1 MANSYKNI
9 IIVPNVNAANGVDP
23 YVSFRGANTAV
34 NTEIALKVYPDS
46 SGTLSFEG
54 TSGQLFSIT
63 NDLTGTIFS
72 VNDISGIPSLEIDAN
87 GIIQLAQFD
96 GNVRIGNVS
105 YDGSSFLSVANSA
118 NIGSLRIRNYGQ
130 VIAANGMWTGPNT
143 GLIGPQG
150 AQGFQGNTGAQ
161 GSQGFQGNTGS
172 QGSQGFQGNQ
182 GFQGDTGAQGFQGFQ
197 GSTGAQGSQ
206 GFQGNQGF
214 QGLTGPSTA
223 INATNDTSTALL
235 YPVMVASAGVDETPK
250 VRTTATDFDFN
261 AATGTLSANNY
272 TAAISVNAN
281 TYSVKQSS
289 PTISSNTLTLDLNSS
304 TLFEVSLNS
313 NITTLTINNVRNS
326 GNSSSFVLV
335 FVADGTA
342 RTVAWPASF
351 RWPANTAPSLTSA
364 NTKRDVIVSFTHD
377 GGTNWHAFVSGQNL

>member
-23 YVSFRGANTAV
+23 YVSFRGANTST
-34 NTEIALKVYPDS
+34 NTEIILKVYPDS
-46 SGTLSFEG
+46 NGTLSYEG
-54 TSGQLFSIT
+54 SSGQLFSVT

-87 GIIQLAQFD
+87 GVIQLAQFD

-105 YDGSSFLSVANSA
+105 YDGSSFLTVANSA
-118 NIGSLRIRNYGQ
+118 NIGSLRIQTYGQ

-150 AQGFQGNTGAQ
+150 AQGA
-161 GSQGFQGNTGS
+161 
-172 QGSQGFQGNQ
+172 
-182 GFQGDTGAQGFQGFQ
+182 
-197 GSTGAQGSQ
+197 
-206 GFQGNQGF
+206 
-214 QGLTGPSTA
+214 TGPSTA
-223 INATNDTSTALL
+223 INATNDTSSTLL
-235 YPVMVASAGVDETPK
+235 YPVMVGAAGSDQTPK

-272 TAAISVNAN
+272 TAAIAINAN
-281 TYSVKQSS
+281 TYSAKQSS
-289 PTISSNTLTLDLNSS
+289 PTISANTLTLDLNSS

-313 NITTLTINNVRNS
+313 NITTLTIDNVRNS

-335 FVADGTA
+335 LIADGTA
-342 RTVAWPASF
+342 RTVTWPASF
-351 RWPANTAPSLTSA
+351 RWPSNTAPSLTSTD
-364 NTKRDVIVSFTHD
+364 TKRDVIVSFTHD

>member
-34 NTEIALKVYPDS
+34 NTEIVLKVYPDS

-150 AQGFQGNTGAQ
+150 AQGNTGAQGAQGNTGAQ
-161 GSQGFQGNTGS
+161 GAAGIQGT
-172 QGSQGFQGNQ
+172 
-182 GFQGDTGAQGFQGFQ
+182 
-197 GSTGAQGSQ
+197 
-206 GFQGNQGF
+206 
-214 QGLTGPSTA
+214 
-223 INATNDTSTALL
+223 
-235 YPVMVASAGVDETPK
+235 
-250 VRTTATDFDFN
+250 
-261 AATGTLSANNY
+261 SANSY
-272 TAAISVNAN
+272 TTLFGDNSN
-281 TYSVKQSS
+281 TSY
-289 PTISSNTLTLDLNSS
+289 TITHNLNSNTLFIMTRRESSGVIVYPDL
-304 TLFEVSLNS
+304 
-313 NITTLTINNVRNS
+313 TTT
-326 GNSSSFVLV
+326 
-335 FVADGTA
+335 
-342 RTVAWPASF
+342 TV
-351 RWPANTAPSLTSA
+351 NTV
-364 NTKRDVIVSFTHD
+364 NVSFTIVP
-377 GGTNWHAFVSGQNL
+377 TVNEYRINIVSI